1 MKMLDSPE
9 CQWIFQGN
17 WIEDG
22 DLGKGWSI
30 YFVYRTLELKF
41 EHLASASAVY
51 RLGLKRTRDSELVVG
66 GTRSS
71 FYRDGMLRCCFSRL
85 QRPSHVPRLLCV
97 SHLSY
102 YFVRSVHSV
111 LAFIPQSLM
120 TSVTQSPKHWV
131 LDSPY
136 PLVQF
141 PASGSSVV
149 SFRPQILRD
158 ALRIYTLL
166 VLSASS
172 TLARTLEGC

>member
-1 MKMLDSPE
+1 MVDSPE

-30 YFVYRTLELKF
+30 YFVYRTLELRF
-41 EHLASASAVY
+41 EHLTSASTVY
-51 RLGLKRTRDSELVVG
+51 SLDRNEHETRGRSLVA
-66 GTRSS
+66 RSS
-71 FYRDGMLRCCFSRL
+71 FYRDGMLRCFISRL

-97 SHLSY
+97 SRLSY
-102 YFVRSVHSV
+102 YFVRFVHNV

-136 PLVQF
+136 PLVQLDRK
-141 PASGSSVV
+141 SVV
-149 SFRPQILRD
+149 
-158 ALRIYTLL
+158 
-166 VLSASS
+166 
-172 TLARTLEGC
+172 